1 MNAKDAADF
10 AYEIGA
16 KSAVPLHYGL
26 FDSIDPSEFD
36 FEDSVIL
43 EPYKETKL

>member
-16 KSAVPLHYGL
+16 KCAVPLHYGL
-26 FDSIDPSEFD
+26 FDSIDPATFD
-36 FEDSVIL
+36 FEDSLLL
-43 EPYKETKL
+43 ESYKETKI